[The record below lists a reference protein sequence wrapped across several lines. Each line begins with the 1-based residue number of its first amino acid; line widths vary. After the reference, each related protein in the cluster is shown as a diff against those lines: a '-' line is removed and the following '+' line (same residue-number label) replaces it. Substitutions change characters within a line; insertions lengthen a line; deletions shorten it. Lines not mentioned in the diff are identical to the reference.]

1 MAIELTEAAA
11 TQVGGYLEQRNVEG
25 LRPSVK
31 ATGCAGYE
39 YIVGYAESID
49 EGDQVFETKGIP
61 VVVDAESLPLIDGTI
76 VDYVTSGISKTFKF
90 TNPNAAGECGCGE
103 SFNI

>member
-11 TQVGGYLEQRNVEG
+11 IQVGGYLKERDVEG
-25 LRPSVK
+25 LRLSVK
-31 ATGCAGYE
+31 PTGCAGYE
-39 YIVGYAESID
+39 YIVGYAESIE
-49 EGDQVFETKGIP
+49 EGDQVFESKGIP
-61 VVVDAESLPLIDGTI
+61 VIVDAESLVLLDGTV
-76 VDYVTSGISKTFKF
+76 VDFVASGISKTFKF